1 MLPIILAL
9 AGTYLII
16 DSKKDKFA
24 DGGET
29 DMNDMKISS
38 VKITNINN
46 VDKDDDL
53 PKVIATLEDGSEL
66 FLFEYY
72 PDEISFTKQEFV
84 GLTPKQA
91 IAKKNRKEEI
101 YSMFSNNQVDFE
113 KGGKMDKGGYMV
125 FNYTDDIYA
134 SNDVFKNKTEA
145 NNFIKEFRKR
155 FENQGYY
162 RDNRMEKVAI
172 EDIDL
177 LAIPKNFNPYKKMA
191 EGGTMNKG
199 GEIKKGDLVRVKKYG
214 WVMVVDKVDGKMYFL
229 ENDKRGTMNGN
240 AGSYTKSDIQ
250 PIMAEGG
257 SVNDDLENFDTNKLD
272 EFEYM
277 QFTNFTEKNKMSKKD
292 ALQILI
298 NNVEGDYSQLSPKLR
313 AIAKKNKMAD
323 GDKMAKGGIIASST
337 SLEGIKKII
346 GNYYYSPNITLQKIN
361 DTDEYE
367 VHNAKGKINSVKV
380 IQKKGR
386 FQFINVMAD
395 GGKM

>member
-9 AGTYLII
+9 AGTYLIL

-38 VKITNINN
+38 VKITNINSE
-46 VDKDDDL
+46 DKDDDL
-53 PKVIATLEDGSEL
+53 PKVIATLEDGTEL

-191 EGGTMNKG
+191 
-199 GEIKKGDLVRVKKYG
+199 D
-214 WVMVVDKVDGKMYFL
+214 
-229 ENDKRGTMNGN
+229 
-240 AGSYTKSDIQ
+240 
-250 PIMAEGG
+250 GG
-257 SVNDDLENFDTNKLD
+257 SVSDDLENFDTNKLD
-272 EFEYM
+272 SFEYM

-323 GDKMAKGGIIASST
+323 GGVFQILKSKTKQGFGKAKDFT
-337 SLEGIKKII
+337 KKQIH
-346 GNYYYSPNITLQKIN
+346 
-361 DTDEYE
+361 D
-367 VHNAKGKINSVKV
+367 
-380 IQKKGR
+380 QKKKVAL
-386 FQFINVMAD
+386 NVIDETKDKYKGTKEKMHLKAAEELVKD
-395 GGKM
+395 KFANGGKM

>member
-9 AGTYLII
+9 AGTYLIL

-38 VKITNINN
+38 VKITNINSE
-46 VDKDDDL
+46 DKDDDL
-53 PKVIATLEDGSEL
+53 PKVIATLEDGTEL

-91 IAKKNRKEEI
+91 IAKKKRKEEI

-191 EGGTMNKG
+191 EGG
-199 GEIKKGDLVRVKKYG
+199 
-214 WVMVVDKVDGKMYFL
+214 
-229 ENDKRGTMNGN
+229 
-240 AGSYTKSDIQ
+240 
-250 PIMAEGG
+250 
-257 SVNDDLENFDTNKLD
+257 SVSDDLENFDTNKLD
-272 EFEYM
+272 SFEYM
-277 QFTNFTEKNKMSKKD
+277 QFTNFTEKSKMSKKD

-323 GDKMAKGGIIASST
+323 G
-337 SLEGIKKII
+337 
-346 GNYYYSPNITLQKIN
+346 
-361 DTDEYE
+361 
-367 VHNAKGKINSVKV
+367 
-380 IQKKGR
+380 
-386 FQFINVMAD
+386 
-395 GGKM
+395 GKM